1 MDERTS
7 QLREKQMEL
16 LRNNRLLKA
25 EIRKRVRAE
34 MIREEVER
42 INRHDLKSGLSLVIG
57 YPELL
62 LREGGL
68 NANQEKTLKRI
79 RRITSYNVCY
89 TKLLRDDQMHLFPV
103 QEVVQAHEID
113 ARHGRAD
120 LVAESGCPQDDLAI
134 TTAGTDLIE
143 DSYNF
148 V

>member
-1 MDERTS
+1 MLYEVITAEHREQLERTVDERTF

-62 LREGGL
+62 LGGGNL
-68 NANQEKTLKRI
+68 NPEQEQYVKRI
-79 RRITSYNVCY
+79 RS
-89 TKLLRDDQMHLFPV
+89 
-103 QEVVQAHEID
+103 A
-113 ARHGRAD
+113 A
-120 LVAESGCPQDDLAI
+120 
-134 TTAGTDLIE
+134 
-143 DSYNF
+143 
-148 V
+148 